1 MWKIKCLPSHLQMQ
15 TYLSGFFVY
24 FQIFVR
30 NAFMFFGLNMSQVD
44 LTSFSGKMFL
54 FKIKSVT
61 DTVDVNNFTT
71 NNLIS
76 YYLFHIMK
84 EQINFGIHYLWNTQN
99 LWYFQSLIVSHPQRG
114 KWSMWLLLA
123 GCSDVKSKSKTEIL
137 LYSLGKSI
145 FSVKSLVDITDNH
158 CLVFHFLICHLL
170 FIVNWALGTFKKT
183 THFKD
188 DIRISF

>member
-30 NAFMFFGLNMSQVD
+30 NAFMFFGPNMSQVD
-44 LTSFSGKMFL
+44 LTSFSFL

-99 LWYFQSLIVSHPQRG
+99 LWSDRLSPTEREMEHVVITGRMFWCEIQKQNWNTVVLFRKEHFQCEVTGRHH
-114 KWSMWLLLA
+114 W
-123 GCSDVKSKSKTEIL
+123 
-137 LYSLGKSI
+137 
-145 FSVKSLVDITDNH
+145 
-158 CLVFHFLICHLL
+158 
-170 FIVNWALGTFKKT
+170 
-183 THFKD
+183 
-188 DIRISF
+188 

>member
-1 MWKIKCLPSHLQMQ
+1 
-15 TYLSGFFVY
+15 
-24 FQIFVR
+24 
-30 NAFMFFGLNMSQVD
+30 MFFGPNMSQVD

-99 LWYFQSLIVSHPQRG
+99 LWHFQSLIVSHPQRG

-137 LYSLGKSI
+137 LYSLGKST

-158 CLVFHFLICHLL
+158 CLVFHFLICHLS
-170 FIVNWALGTFKKT
+170 FIFNWAWGTFKQT

-188 DIRISF
+188 DIRIFFNFVISISYANNGLCDWLYVYLKNRSL